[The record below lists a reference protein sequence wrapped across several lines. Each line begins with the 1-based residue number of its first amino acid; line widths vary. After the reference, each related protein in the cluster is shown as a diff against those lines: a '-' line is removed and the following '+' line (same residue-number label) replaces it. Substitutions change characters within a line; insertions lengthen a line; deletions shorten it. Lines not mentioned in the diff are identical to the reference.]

1 MRIAIIGSGI
11 AGHAAALALTYA
23 PQHHEVVLYEREG
36 RAGGHAATV
45 DVAWRGGTLPVDTGF
60 IVYNEPNYP
69 HLRAFFDW
77 AGVAT
82 QPSDMSFS
90 VSAGHGAFEWCG
102 AEGPG
107 ALGRLFAQRRNLASP
122 SFLNMLRE
130 ILRFQ
135 KQATADLRHGSIGA
149 VSLEAYLARHR
160 FCARLQRD
168 YLVPMGAAIWSTS
181 PRAMLAF
188 PAQSFI
194 EFFENHALL
203 QWQRPQWR
211 TVTGGSRNYV
221 ERLGVLLGDRI
232 RLGRAVT
239 AVTREPAS
247 VRVRDADGHEDHFDH
262 VVLATHAPDSMA
274 LLTSPTPQERAII
287 GGLHTSQNRVVLHAD
302 PALMPK
308 RRRAWAAWNFLRL
321 DGREGEKVSVTYW
334 MNALQGLPADCPLF
348 VSLNPPFEPDPALVH
363 AEFSY
368 AHPQFDAAALVA
380 RARLP
385 EIQGRDRISWCGA
398 WTGHGFHEDGMRS
411 GLEAAAALGG
421 RAPWALPAAAPAT
434 PAPAI
439 LRLHQLAEVS

>member
-1 MRIAIIGSGI
+1 MRIAIIGTGI
-11 AGHAAALALTYA
+11 AGHAAALALNHA
-23 PQHHEVVLYEREG
+23 PQGHEVVIYEREN

-45 DVAWRGGTLPVDTGF
+45 DVAWRGSTIPVDTGF

-69 HLRAFFDW
+69 NLRAFFAW

-90 VSAGHGAFEWCG
+90 VSANHGAFEWCG
-102 AEGPG
+102 ADGPG
-107 ALGRLFAQRRNLASP
+107 TFNRLFAQRRNLVSP
-122 SFLNMLRE
+122 SFLTMLRE

-135 KQATADLRHGSIGA
+135 KQASLDLRQGTIGTH
-149 VSLEAYLARHR
+149 SLAAYLARHR
-160 FCARLQRD
+160 FHRRLQTD

-181 PRAMLAF
+181 PRAMLEF

-203 QWQRPQWR
+203 NWQRPQWR
-211 TVTGGSRNYV
+211 TVTGGSRSYV
-221 ERLGVLLGDRI
+221 ERLGSILRDQI
-232 RLGRAVT
+232 RLGCEVT
-239 AVTREPAS
+239 S
-247 VRVRDADGHEDHFDH
+247 VRREAVGVSVRDIRGHEERFDH
-262 VVLATHAPDSMA
+262 VVLATHAPQAMA
-274 LLTSPTPQERAII
+274 LLDNPTALERAVI
-287 GGLHTSQNRVVLHAD
+287 GGLRTSQNRVVLHAD

-321 DGREGEKVSVTYW
+321 EGREGEKVSVTYW
-334 MNALQGLPADCPLF
+334 MNALQGLPAACPLF

-368 AHPQFDAAALVA
+368 AHPQFDADALVA
-380 RARLP
+380 RTRLG

-421 RAPWALPAAAPAT
+421 RAPWTIAPQEPMLALQSLPE
-434 PAPAI
+434 
-439 LRLHQLAEVS
+439 LRELADVI

>member
-11 AGHAAALALTYA
+11 AGHSAALALSYA
-23 PQHHEVVLYEREG
+23 EERHDVVLYEREA

-45 DVAWRGGTLPVDTGF
+45 DVAWRGGTIPVDTGF

-69 HLRAFFDW
+69 NLTAFFEW

-82 QPSDMSFS
+82 QASDMSFS
-90 VSAGHGAFEWCG
+90 VSAERGKFEWCG
-102 AEGPG
+102 AEGAG
-107 ALGRLFAQRRNLASP
+107 AFDRLFAQRRNLASP
-122 SFLNMLRE
+122 SFLNMLCD
-130 ILRFQ
+130 IMRFQ
-135 KQATADLRHGSIGA
+135 KQAAADLAARSIGA
-149 VSLEAYLARHR
+149 DSLGAYLARHG
-160 FCARLQRD
+160 FGERLKAD

-181 PRAMLAF
+181 PRAMLEF

-203 QWQRPQWR
+203 RWQRPQWR
-211 TVTGGSRNYV
+211 TVTGGSRSYV
-221 ERLGVLLGDRI
+221 ERLATLLQGKI
-232 RLGRAVT
+232 RLGCEIT
-239 AVTREPAS
+239 S
-247 VRVRDADGHEDHFDH
+247 VRREGHGVTLRDAGGHDACFDH
-262 VVLATHAPDSMA
+262 LVLATHAPQAMA
-274 LLTSPTPQERAII
+274 LLDNPTALERAVL

-321 DGREGEKVSVTYW
+321 QGREGEKVSVTYW

-368 AHPQFDAAALVA
+368 AHPQFDAQALIA
-380 RARLP
+380 RGRLA
-385 EIQGRDRISWCGA
+385 EIQGRDKISWCGA

-411 GLEAAAALGG
+411 GLEAAAGLGG
-421 RAPWALPAAAPAT
+421 RAPWTVPEFAPKITAQPKSAL
-434 PAPAI
+434 
-439 LRLHQLAEVS
+439 QELAEAL

>member
-11 AGHAAALALTYA
+11 AGHAAALSLNHA
-23 PQHHEVVLYEREG
+23 PERHEVVIYEREN

-69 HLRAFFDW
+69 NLRAFFEW

-90 VSAGHGAFEWCG
+90 VSANHGAFEWCG

-107 ALGRLFAQRRNLASP
+107 AFNRLFAQRRNMASP

-135 KQATADLRHGSIGA
+135 KQAASDLKQGSIGTA
-149 VSLEAYLARHR
+149 SLGAYLARHR
-160 FCARLQRD
+160 FCQRLQTD

-211 TVTGGSRNYV
+211 TVTGGSRSYV
-221 ERLGVLLGDRI
+221 ERLGVILRGQL
-232 RLGRAVT
+232 RLGREVT
-239 AVTREPAS
+239 S
-247 VRVRDADGHEDHFDH
+247 VRREASGVSVHDASGHQELFDH
-262 VVLATHAPDSMA
+262 VVLATHAPQAMA
-274 LLTSPTPQERAII
+274 LLADPTPRERAVM
-287 GGLHTSQNRVVLHAD
+287 GGLHTSQNRVVLHSD
-302 PALMPK
+302 PALMPQ

-321 DGREGEKVSVTYW
+321 QGREGEKVSVTYW
-334 MNALQGLPADCPLF
+334 MNALQGLPAACPLF
-348 VSLNPPFEPDPALVH
+348 VSLNPPFEPDPARVH

-368 AHPQFDAAALVA
+368 AHPQFDAEALAA

-398 WTGHGFHEDGMRS
+398 WTGHGFHEDGIRS
-411 GLEAAAALGG
+411 GLEAGAALGG
-421 RAPWALPAAAPAT
+421 RAPWTLPPQAPKL
-434 PAPAI
+434 PLSSLPEP
-439 LRLHQLAEVS
+439 RQLVDAS